1 MEKYQE
7 WGFLSPKIRRI
18 MKLTLAFT
26 LLCIIHISAN
36 TYAQTTQVS
45 VDVKNGTFYDVVK
58 QVEKQSEYLF
68 FYNSKDIPND
78 LPFSLQKTKSNITVI
93 LDYLVEKYDLSYKI
107 DDRQIFLTKNAVI
120 QQQQGKRITGIVKEP
135 NGEPIIGANVMEK
148 GTTNGTITDVD
159 GKFSLEVFS
168 DNATVIIS
176 YIGYLS
182 NAVSIKGQSVFNI
195 TLKEDS
201 QSLEEVV
208 VVGYGT
214 QKKATL
220 TGAVSNIGNEELIK
234 TRSENVKN
242 MISGKIPGVRVVQ
255 KSGEPG
261 SYNTDM
267 QIRGMGAPL
276 VIIDG
281 VPRSNMDR
289 LDPNEIESF
298 SVLKDASAAIY
309 GVKAANGVVIITTKR
324 GKTPKLTLDYNGSVG
339 WQQASNIPETLN
351 AAQWME
357 LTNENAINQGRS
369 LMFTQ
374 EDIDQYRMGL
384 KPETKWSDVGF
395 DKIAPQT
402 QHSISAQ
409 GKSDKIDYF
418 MNFGYMKQDGFY
430 SSGDLNYERYNVR
443 TNINGQITKNL
454 KVEMQL
460 NGMMGTK
467 NEPIMDAWEVYKA
480 AWMHIP
486 TLPVYANNNP
496 AYLQQLPGAYHP
508 IALTTADISGARKNH
523 QKLFQSTFTL
533 DYAVPFIKG
542 LNVGA
547 MYSYDYDSSDN
558 RYSRKEYALYEYD
571 AVADSYQP
579 FKAYS
584 PSRINRSYYKDEKT
598 LLQLKLN
605 YERTFKEIHNLKVL
619 FLYEETTHKTDNFA
633 AQRDLPMDAVDE
645 IFAGA
650 TDNQQATMN
659 TDPKVFF
666 DMANKAF
673 VGRINYDFK
682 SKYLA
687 EFSFRYDG
695 SSKFAKGSQWGFF
708 PSFLGAWRISEED
721 FFKNC
726 EALSFINNLKVR
738 GTYGVLG
745 DDNASTYQFLSG
757 YTYPSGG
764 YLFNNSFISGLG
776 FRGMANSNITW
787 FEAHTADLGLDVD
800 MWNGLLSFQGDIF
813 RRYRKNLLAT
823 RSLSVPG
830 TLGAALP
837 QENLNSDLIRGFEIG
852 LSHTN
857 SIGDF
862 RYTISGNISYFRAM
876 NKYIERAESNN
887 SYRNW
892 RDNYNDRYG
901 DFYWGY
907 EFVDYFHN
915 MGDIWSAPVQDN
927 KGNSILRPGD
937 YQYIDWNEDG
947 IIDGN
952 DERPIDLKGDPRI
965 NFGFTLA
972 GSYKGFDVNLLFQG
986 AAKGTVINQVQMER
1000 PLTWDR
1006 GGLSMFM
1013 DRWHTAE
1020 MGTDTKDPN
1029 TEWIPGYYPST
1040 NNGGETTNYW
1050 TSSRSIQNVNYL
1062 RLKSAEIGYTF
1073 PQTWMQKVGIQNL
1086 RLYFNAYNLFT
1097 LTGLKYID
1105 PEHPSDSYS
1114 CLYPITKTYN
1124 VGMNITF

>member
-78 LPFSLQKTKSNITVI
+78 LPVSLLKTKSNITVI

-107 DDRQIFLTKNAVI
+107 DDRQIFLTKNAVV
-120 QQQQGKRITGIVKEP
+120 QQQQGKRITGIVKDP

-148 GTTNGTITDVD
+148 GTTNGVVTDID
-159 GKFSLEVFS
+159 GKFML
-168 DNATVIIS
+168 TVSEKAVVQIS
-176 YIGYLS
+176 YIGYLGQDIS
-182 NAVSIKGQSVFNI
+182 VGSRTDFSII
-195 TLKEDS
+195 LKEDS
-201 QSLEEVV
+201 QNLEEVV

-220 TGAVSNIGNEELIK
+220 TGAVSNIGNEELVK
-234 TRSENVKN
+234 TRNENVKN
-242 MISGKIPGVRVVQ
+242 MISGKIAGVRVVQ

-281 VPRSNMDR
+281 VPRTNMDR

-298 SVLKDASAAIY
+298 TVLKDASAAIY
-309 GVKAANGVVIITTKR
+309 GVKAANGVVIITTKK
-324 GKTPKLTLDYNGSVG
+324 GTSSILTLEYNGSVG

-351 AAQWME
+351 AADWME
-357 LTNENAINQGRS
+357 LTNENSINKGGS
-369 LMFTQ
+369 LMFSA
-374 EDIDQYRMGL
+374 EDIDAYRKGL

-409 GKSDKIDYF
+409 GKSEKIDYF
-418 MNFGYMKQDGFY
+418 LNFGYMKQDGFY

-443 TNINGQITKNL
+443 ANINGQITKNL
-454 KVEMQL
+454 KVGMQL
-460 NGMMGTK
+460 NAMMGTK
-467 NEPIMDAWEVYKA
+467 NEPVMDAWEIYKA

-508 IALTTADISGARKNH
+508 LALTDADISGYRKNQ
-523 QKLFQSTFTL
+523 QKLFQGTFTL

-547 MYSYDYDSSDN
+547 MYSYDYDNSDN
-558 RYSRKEYALYEYD
+558 RLSRKEYTLYEYD
-571 AVADSYQP
+571 SASDIYQP
-579 FKAYS
+579 YKAYS
-584 PSRINRSYYKDEKT
+584 PSLIQRSYGKVERT
-598 LLQLKLN
+598 LLQLRLN
-605 YERTFKEIHNLKVL
+605 YERTFNEDHNLKIL
-619 FLYEETTHKTDNFA
+619 ALYEETTNRSDNFA
-633 AQRDLPMDAVDE
+633 AQRDLPMDAVDQ
-645 IFAGA
+645 IFAGS
-650 TDNQQATMN
+650 TTNQQATMN

-673 VGRINYDFK
+673 VGRINYDYK

-708 PSFLGAWRISEED
+708 PAFLAAWRVSEES
-721 FFKNC
+721 FFKNMD
-726 EALSFINNLKVR
+726 ALSFINNVKLR
-738 GTYGVLG
+738 ATYGILG
-745 DDNASTYQFLSG
+745 DDDASTYQFLSG
-757 YTYPSGG
+757 YSYPNGG
-764 YLFNNSFISGLG
+764 YIFDNSYISGLG
-776 FRGMANSNITW
+776 FRGMANPNITW
-787 FEAHTADLGLDVD
+787 YEAHTADIGLDID

-813 RRYRKNLLAT
+813 SRNRKNLLST
-823 RSLSVPG
+823 RVLSVPG
-830 TLGAALP
+830 TLGSALP
-837 QENLNSDLIRGFEIG
+837 QENLNGDLTRGFDLS

-857 SIGDF
+857 TIGDF
-862 RYTISGNISYFRAM
+862 RYMISANMSYFRTM
-876 NKYIERAESNN
+876 NKYVERAESNN

-892 RDNYNDRYG
+892 RDNNNDRYS
-901 DFYWGY
+901 DYYWGY
-907 EFVDYFHN
+907 DFIDYFQN
-915 MGDIWSAPVQDN
+915 MGQIWSAPIQDN

-937 YQYIDWNEDG
+937 YIYEDWNEDG
-947 IIDGN
+947 IIDDN
-952 DERPIDLKGDPRI
+952 DVRPIELSGDPRI

-972 GSYKGFDVNLLFQG
+972 GTYKGFDVNLLFQG
-986 AAKGTVINQVQMER
+986 AAKGTVVNQVQMER

-1020 MGTDTKDPN
+1020 MGADPKDPN

-1050 TSSRSIQNVNYL
+1050 TSTRSVQHVNYL
-1062 RLKSAEIGYTF
+1062 RLKSVEVGYTL
-1073 PQTWMQKVGIQNL
+1073 PQHWMQKVGIQNL
-1086 RLYFNAYNLFT
+1086 RLYLNAYNLFT
-1097 LTGLKYID
+1097 LTGLKYVD

-1124 VGMNITF
+1124 VGVNVTF